1 MKNFGIF
8 FCSFF
13 RSVSRQSFTE
23 YLKWEGGEENIG
35 CIASKCTYEDGIIAV
50 TFYEPTSDVVSINW
64 NAINKENSL
73 PYICQSKCPIG
84 YTWFKGYYYSFYT
97 DKISKI
103 INHFFPT
110 IPKMFESRT

>member
-1 MKNFGIF
+1 MKNFEIF

-35 CIASKCTYEDGIIAV
+35 CIASKCTDEDGIIAV

-73 PYICQSKCPIG
+73 PYICQSKCPVG
-84 YTWFKGYYYSFYT
+84 YTWFKGIDIVLIGLKFR
-97 DKISKI
+97 KLLI
-103 INHFFPT
+103 IFFQD
-110 IPKMFESRT
+110 PKNV

>member
-1 MKNFGIF
+1 M
-8 FCSFF
+8 FCFF

-35 CIASKCTYEDGIIAV
+35 CIASKCTDEDGIIAV

-73 PYICQSKCPIG
+73 PYICQSKCPVG
-84 YTWFKGYYYSFYT
+84 YTWFKGIRRIFSSNQIVH
-97 DKISKI
+97 KISFSLCFWAPDPLIDK
-103 INHFFPT
+103 FY
-110 IPKMFESRT
+110 